1 MGGYRVCAGGVE
13 VGGGGLEVGEG
24 GRSSSGCL
32 HLPVP
37 LHFLNIFLMNSSVDS
52 YGCSVPSQC

>member
-1 MGGYRVCAGGVE
+1 MCCGGGGG
-13 VGGGGLEVGEG
+13 GGGGLEVGEG